1 MALSTGAVFSAAPG
15 PIGAKLAIEETKI
28 GWVNGFDALVE

>member
-1 MALSTGAVFSAAPG
+1 VALSTGAVFSAAPG

-28 GWVNGFDALVE
+28 GG